1 MDTICII
8 EDNKP
13 IRKLFST
20 LLKKANYETIEFA
33 DGQSVIEWLGNNN
46 MPSAF
51 ILDIL
56 LPDQSGIDIL
66 NIIRQ
71 KPNGVSIPIIAVT
84 GFATANDRQKYI
96 DLGFDYY
103 ISKPINTGTFVD
115 EIKQAIQS
123 KN

>member
-33 DGQSVIEWLGNNN
+33 DGQSIIEWLGANN
-46 MPSAF
+46 MPTAF

-56 LPDQSGIDIL
+56 LPDQSGTDIL

-84 GFATANDRQKYI
+84 GFATTNDRQKYI

-103 ISKPINTGTFVD
+103 ISKPINTTTFVE
-115 EIKQAIQS
+115 EIKQAIQT

>member
-20 LLKKANYETIEFA
+20 LLKKANFEIVDFP
-33 DGQSVIEWLGNNN
+33 DGKTAVEWISSNN
-46 MPSAF
+46 MPVAF

-56 LPDQSGIDIL
+56 LPDQSGMDIL

-71 KPNGVSIPIIAVT
+71 KPNGVSVPIIAVT
-84 GFATANDRQKYI
+84 GFATANDRQKYL
-96 DLGFDYY
+96 DLGFDHY
-103 ISKPINTGTFVD
+103 IPKPINTTTFV
-115 EIKQAIQS
+115 EEV
-123 KN
+123 KNVINTKK